1 MDGRKSS
8 RQESE
13 KAARGSRKTLE
24 NEEERR
30 GADRQEGW
38 RGSSPP
44 GCLCYGAGGAAT
56 RPQPGKSHGAPAA
69 LPTEILVSTPRQAA
83 LISRP

>member
-13 KAARGSRKTLE
+13 KAARGSSKTLE

-30 GADRQEGW
+30 GADRREGW

-44 GCLCYGAGGAAT
+44 GCLCYGAGG
-56 RPQPGKSHGAPAA
+56 RRRVPGLVKVTVHP
-69 LPTEILVSTPRQAA
+69 LPCPRR
-83 LISRP
+83 SS